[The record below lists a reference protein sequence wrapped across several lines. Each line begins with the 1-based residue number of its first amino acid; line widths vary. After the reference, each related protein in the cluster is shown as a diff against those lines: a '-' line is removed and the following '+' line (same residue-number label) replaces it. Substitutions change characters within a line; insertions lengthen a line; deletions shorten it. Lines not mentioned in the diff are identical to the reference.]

1 MPNNQAQLRSLEMG
15 ERELYEGEKKLSKGV
30 VIGGA
35 IGTGALL
42 TTLVAIYYS
51 RKASQQTAQIGTLQ
65 SSISQLQGTVS
76 QSQTYLSQ
84 IPSIESTLQQI
95 KAGQAA
101 NAQVLAQ
108 LESQIGPIITPLD
121 DALTTIKSIDTF
133 LTGLPTDFQ
142 NGFKALEAYIPSA
155 LATFGSDLSKY
166 IPIQAIE
173 SDLNKIMPYLST
185 LQSDLASGLNT
196 VLADFK
202 NIPADIGDVKTY
214 MQNVIYPHISD
225 VLNTVNILSSVV
237 GNLPTNVKTD
247 VYNIL
252 KPEFTALSGDISPIT
267 NTIEGYI
274 TPISTK
280 IDNQILPSLNT
291 ISGNLTSAL
300 SSLGS
305 FFGL

>member
-1 MPNNQAQLRSLEMG
+1 MSNNQAQFQRIEAE
-15 ERELYEGEKKLSKGV
+15 ERVLYEGEKRLSRGV

-35 IGTGALL
+35 IGTGVLVTAIAAL
-42 TTLVAIYYS
+42 YYS
-51 RKASQQTAQIGTLQ
+51 HKSSAQTAQIGTLQ
-65 SSISQLQGTVS
+65 SSVAQLQGTIA

-84 IPSIESTLQQI
+84 IPTIETTLNQL

-108 LESQIGPIITPLD
+108 IESQIGPIITPLD
-121 DALTTIKSIDTF
+121 EAVSAMKSIES
-133 LTGLPTDFQ
+133 LISGLPTDFQ
-142 NGFKALEAYIPSA
+142 NGFKALETYIPSA
-155 LATFGSDLSKY
+155 LASFGSTLSKY

-173 SDLNKIMPYLST
+173 SELNKIMPFLTS
-185 LQSDLASGLNT
+185 LQSDFASGVNT
-196 VLADFK
+196 LVSDFQ
-202 NIPADIGDVKTY
+202 NIPADIGNVQTY
-214 MQNVIYPHISD
+214 MQNVIYPHVSSLLNSVNTISGM
-225 VLNTVNILSSVV
+225 LN
-237 GNLPTNVKTD
+237 NLPSNVKTD

-252 KPEFTALSGDISPIT
+252 KPEFSALSGDISPIT